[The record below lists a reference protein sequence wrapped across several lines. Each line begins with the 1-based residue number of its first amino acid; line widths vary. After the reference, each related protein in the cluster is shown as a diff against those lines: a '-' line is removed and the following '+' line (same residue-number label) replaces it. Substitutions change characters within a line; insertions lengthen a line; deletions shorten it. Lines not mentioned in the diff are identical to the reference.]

1 MCVYIYIFVNI
12 HVPPGVEVGVLCSVG
27 ALGKRTRFQQ
37 EHTAQLVV
45 KVTRD
50 EGEQTL
56 PAVGL
61 CNPEYS
67 APVPKVKAKNFVRK
81 SCSCVYVSMCVCVCG
96 RVYVWG
102 RECMCVCVWE
112 GVCERE
118 RECVCVCVWEGVCER
133 ERESVCVQVCVCVCV
148 MFASLLLFSG
158 RHFQQSETF
167 CMLCRHAA
175 ICSRV

>member
-1 MCVYIYIFVNI
+1 MVAIFFPVFIRYSCVMFQYTCVYCRYIYTFTSVNI
-12 HVPPGVEVGVLCSVG
+12 CVPPGVEVGVLCSVG

-81 SCSCVYVSMCVCVCG
+81 SCSGVVRKSCSGVTMCVCVHG
-96 RVYVWG
+96 RV
-102 RECMCVCVWE
+102 CV
-112 GVCERE
+112 
-118 RECVCVCVWEGVCER
+118 
-133 ERESVCVQVCVCVCV
+133 
-148 MFASLLLFSG
+148 
-158 RHFQQSETF
+158 
-167 CMLCRHAA
+167 
-175 ICSRV
+175 

>member
-1 MCVYIYIFVNI
+1 M
-12 HVPPGVEVGVLCSVG
+12 LCSVG

-81 SCSCVYVSMCVCVCG
+81 SCSGVVYM
-96 RVYVWG
+96 YP
-102 RECMCVCVWE
+102 CVCVWTR
-112 GVCERE
+112 VCARE
-118 RECVCVCVWEGVCER
+118 REHVCVCVRG
-133 ERESVCVQVCVCVCV
+133 CV
-148 MFASLLLFSG
+148 
-158 RHFQQSETF
+158 
-167 CMLCRHAA
+167 
-175 ICSRV
+175 

>member
-1 MCVYIYIFVNI
+1 MCLCVCVYIYI
-12 HVPPGVEVGVLCSVG
+12 HVPPGVKIGVLCSVG

-81 SCSCVYVSMCVCVCG
+81 SCSGVVYM
-96 RVYVWG
+96 YP
-102 RECMCVCVWE
+102 CMCVCVRACVCE
-112 GVCERE
+112 GKRERACVCEEERE
-118 RECVCVCVWEGVCER
+118 R
-133 ERESVCVQVCVCVCV
+133 VCVCVCRWACV
-148 MFASLLLFSG
+148 
-158 RHFQQSETF
+158 
-167 CMLCRHAA
+167 CLCRLCISVVVFWKTFSA
-175 ICSRV
+175 V

>member
-1 MCVYIYIFVNI
+1 MDAKFFLFLSDIVVLCFSVLVYIADIYTFTFVNI
-12 HVPPGVEVGVLCSVG
+12 PVPPGVEVGVLCSVG

-67 APVPKVKAKNFVRK
+67 APVPKVETKNIVRK
-81 SCSCVYVSMCVCVCG
+81 SCSGVVYM
-96 RVYVWG
+96 YP
-102 RECMCVCVWE
+102 CMCVR
-112 GVCERE
+112 GR
-118 RECVCVCVWEGVCER
+118 VCV
-133 ERESVCVQVCVCVCV
+133 
-148 MFASLLLFSG
+148 
-158 RHFQQSETF
+158 
-167 CMLCRHAA
+167 
-175 ICSRV
+175 

>member
-1 MCVYIYIFVNI
+1 MFQYTCVYCRYIYTFTFVNI
-12 HVPPGVEVGVLCSVG
+12 RVPPGVEVGVLCSVG

-81 SCSCVYVSMCVCVCG
+81 SCSGVVRKSCSGVTMCVCVHG
-96 RVYVWG
+96 RV
-102 RECMCVCVWE
+102 CV
-112 GVCERE
+112 
-118 RECVCVCVWEGVCER
+118 
-133 ERESVCVQVCVCVCV
+133 
-148 MFASLLLFSG
+148 
-158 RHFQQSETF
+158 
-167 CMLCRHAA
+167 
-175 ICSRV
+175 

>member
-1 MCVYIYIFVNI
+1 M
-12 HVPPGVEVGVLCSVG
+12 LCSVG

-81 SCSCVYVSMCVCVCG
+81 SCSGVVYM
-96 RVYVWG
+96 YP
-102 RECMCVCVWE
+102 
-112 GVCERE
+112 
-118 RECVCVCVWEGVCER
+118 CVCVCVDACMCEGERACVCVCER
-133 ERESVCVQVCVCVCV
+133 VCVRGRERVCVCRCVCVCV